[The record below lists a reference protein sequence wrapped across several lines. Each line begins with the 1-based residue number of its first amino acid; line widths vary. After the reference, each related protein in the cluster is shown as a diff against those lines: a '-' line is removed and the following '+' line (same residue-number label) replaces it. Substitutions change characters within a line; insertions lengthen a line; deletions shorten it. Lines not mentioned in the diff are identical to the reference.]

1 MNFRTEPPTAPLPPI
16 VKQMAVSHVQ
26 HVRDCECCGQGH
38 LTNAC
43 MSCGRIWPCD
53 VSLLLTTL
61 WGAQKIRTLWDSAML
76 PDEYRRWVALDAHRS
91 FCRDEKGEC
100 PECLDDPKRQP

>member
-53 VSLLLTTL
+53 VSLLLATL
-61 WGAQKIRTLWDSAML
+61 WGDDIHDRAQQQR
-76 PDEYRRWVALDAHRS
+76 DAR
-91 FCRDEKGEC
+91 EAGEMT
-100 PECLDDPKRQP
+100 